1 MSWFGSSTYDNKL
14 SPPIGTSWWRRQ
26 SFTLLNDKRFKTD
39 ANITWKVDA
48 YIYTVN
54 AQPNEDF
61 ESNGGLVYV
70 ILAHRGFCYQEAK
83 EVSFYAKCPASKMEL
98 IKHFPDQD
106 DHISTGSR
114 RSYPIAF
121 RQSMQMFKDNGNQG
135 FSFDAS
141 YEDTLLLDNFKYTAY
156 EDLGP
161 GRHCWVV
168 KNEASRAGAR
178 YKISALSVY
187 ELSSIGEVSFT
198 FEFWIKGSSE
208 GIAMEKEIKINAMFS
223 T

>member
-39 ANITWKVDA
+39 ANITWKVEA

-83 EVSFYAKCPASKMEL
+83 EVSFYAKCPASKMKL
-98 IKHFPDQD
+98 IKHFPGQD
-106 DHISTGSR
+106 DHTSTGSR

-121 RQSMQMFKDNGNQG
+121 RQSI
-135 FSFDAS
+135 
-141 YEDTLLLDNFKYTAY
+141 YEDTLVLDDFKYTTY

-187 ELSSIGEVSFT
+187 ELSSLGEVPFT

-208 GIAMEKEIKINAMFS
+208 GIAMEKEIRINAMF
-223 T
+223 